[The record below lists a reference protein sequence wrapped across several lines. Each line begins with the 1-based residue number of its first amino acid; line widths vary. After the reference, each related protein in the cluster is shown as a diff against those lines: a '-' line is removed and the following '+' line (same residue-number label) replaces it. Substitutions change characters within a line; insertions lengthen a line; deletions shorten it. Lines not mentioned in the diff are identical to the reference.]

1 MKASDF
7 IVDFF
12 IQKNIS
18 KIFGYI
24 GGMVAHLT
32 DSIYQSDY
40 IEMVNTITEQGAGF
54 AAEGYSRVTG
64 KVSVAIA
71 TSGPGATNLLTPMA
85 SCYFDSTPVV
95 FITGQVNTFEYKK
108 FPEIRQTGFQETD
121 IVSMAKPITKYAV
134 LIDDIKNL
142 RYELEKAFF
151 IAQDGRKGPVLID
164 IPMDIQ
170 RIDFDFSKARSFY
183 APCVPQNEIDLKN
196 IIDIINSSK
205 SPIILVGNGVRLSS
219 AQQYLR
225 DFLDKTQIPVVESLL
240 GLDCVPSEY
249 IYNLGMIGTYGNRY
263 ANIALSIADTIL
275 VLGSRLDIRQIG
287 ANTSIFNNK
296 KIIHVDI
303 DEGQLKCSNL
313 NKITVNLSIDS
324 FFQQLCQKELNINI
338 TNWQSKV
345 LQLKKKYPSTEDL
358 DGNKNLPN
366 IIIKKISE
374 KLNNDDVVCSDVGQ
388 HQMWV
393 GQSLVVKEHSRH
405 LSSGGLGCMGF
416 ALPAA
421 IGASISGARSIVIS
435 GDGGFQMNIQ
445 ELEIIKRRNLPIK
458 IVIMNNFS
466 LGMVRQF
473 QDLYFEGRNAS
484 TVHDYSAP
492 DFSLVANAY
501 KINGITVRAEDLTD
515 DMINDFLESNDHV
528 LINII
533 FEQSTQITPKVLFG
547 NTIDKMHPL
556 ISDEELEQIKKE
568 EL

>member
-1 MKASDF
+1 MKASDY

-18 KIFGYI
+18 KVFGYI
-24 GGMVAHLT
+24 GGMIAHLA
-32 DSIYQSDY
+32 DSIYQSGH

-54 AAEGYSRVTG
+54 AAEGYSRTTEN
-64 KVSVAIA
+64 VSVAMA

-85 SCYFDSTPVV
+85 SCYFDSTPVI

-108 FPEIRQTGFQETD
+108 FPKIRQTGFQETD

-134 LIDDIKNL
+134 LIDNIENL

-170 RIDFDFSKARSFY
+170 QKDFDFSKAKSFSM
-183 APCVPQNEIDLKN
+183 PCVYKNEIDLRS
-196 IIDIINSSK
+196 IVDIINSSK
-205 SPIILVGNGVRLSS
+205 SPIVLVGNGVRLSS
-219 AQQYLR
+219 SQQYLR
-225 DFLDKTQIPVVESLL
+225 DFLDRTQIPAVESLL
-240 GLDCVPSEY
+240 GLDIVPSEY
-249 IYNLGMIGTYGNRY
+249 RYNLGMIGTYGNRY
-263 ANIALSIADTIL
+263 ANIALSTADTIL

-303 DEGQLKCSNL
+303 DKDQLNCNNL

-324 FFQQLCQKELNINI
+324 FFQQLRQNELNINI
-338 TNWQSKV
+338 VDWQNKV
-345 LQLKKKYPSTEDL
+345 IQLKKKYPSTKNL

-366 IIIKKISE
+366 LIINKISE
-374 KLNNDDVVCSDVGQ
+374 KLNDKDVICSDVGQ

-393 GQSLVVKEHSRH
+393 GQSLIIKKHTRH

-421 IGASISGARSIVIS
+421 IGSSITGARSIVIS
-435 GDGGFQMNIQ
+435 GDGSFQMNMQ
-445 ELEIIKRRNLPIK
+445 ELEIIKRRKLPIK
-458 IVIMNNFS
+458 IVVMNNFS

-484 TVHDYSAP
+484 TVNDYSAP
-492 DFSLVANAY
+492 DFSLIANAY
-501 KINGITVRAEDLTD
+501 RINGITVKAEDLTD
-515 DMINDFLESNDHV
+515 NMINDFLESKDCA
-528 LINII
+528 LMNII
-533 FEQSTQITPKVLFG
+533 FEQNTQINPKVLFG

-556 ISDEELEQIKKE
+556 ISDEELEQIKRLK
-568 EL
+568 